1 MDGATP
7 FITMEPSRLS
17 TGEATL
23 DRALASS
30 AS

>member
-17 TGEATL
+17 MPEDTL
-23 DRALASS
+23 AKALASS